1 LDENLIIDATSRSLI
16 ADKTFYVLGDGGF
29 AKEVRQLMLDCGAK
43 NIAML
48 GKNDEVKIL
57 KDDFALL
64 GVGTPEI
71 KIKIVSDLRQKI
83 GLPKFI
89 NVCHPTSIVG
99 NTNFGKGNIVCAGT
113 IFTVDVQVNDF
124 NAFNLNCTVGHGCKI
139 GSYNQ
144 INPGTNISGGVTIG
158 DRCLIGTG
166 VQILEDLNIC
176 SDVIIGA
183 GAVVSKDIVQAGIYV
198 GIPARKIEKKK

>member
-1 LDENLIIDATSRSLI
+1 MDEKLIIDATSRSFI

-57 KDDFALL
+57 RNDFALL

-71 KIKIVSDLRQKI
+71 KIKIVSDLQQKI
-83 GLPKFI
+83 DLPKFI

-99 NTNFGKGNIVCAGT
+99 NTAFGKGNIVCAGT

-144 INPGTNISGGVTIG
+144 VNPGTNISGGVTIG

-183 GAVVSKDIVQAGIYV
+183 GAVVSKDIVQEGIYV